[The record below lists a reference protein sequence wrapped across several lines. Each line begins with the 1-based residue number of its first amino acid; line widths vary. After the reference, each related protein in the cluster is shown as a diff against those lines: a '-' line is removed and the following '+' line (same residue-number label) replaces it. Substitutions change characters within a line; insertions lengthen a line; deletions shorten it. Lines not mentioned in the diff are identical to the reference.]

1 MNLYYDFFIL
11 VSTNQKLSKLNIF
24 SCFLRFYWRNR
35 TVFTQ
40 IICEYFNR
48 FNIVFHISHINR
60 YLWPTKTPKIRRNI
74 EIWFTF
80 DFHKPKNLNRNI
92 NPWNR
97 EKKFISNN
105 KHQVFSVHSFES
117 VIFYVEKTDC
127 TSVFLRFFRWRTL
140 YFFTKNAENIGEKC
154 LILFMRGLLQVW
166 VRVVV

>member
-1 MNLYYDFFIL
+1 MIHFRLMKAKISILKEKPEKLAKKLIYREIKNRFLAISWTYITIFFIL

-92 NPWNR
+92 NP
-97 EKKFISNN
+97 
-105 KHQVFSVHSFES
+105 
-117 VIFYVEKTDC
+117 
-127 TSVFLRFFRWRTL
+127 
-140 YFFTKNAENIGEKC
+140 
-154 LILFMRGLLQVW
+154 
-166 VRVVV
+166 